1 MPDME
6 IGQFPSQSRKHI
18 FNKGVLNMIINHN
31 MSAINANTVLKFKHW
46 EVNSSM
52 EKLASGLRI
61 NKAGDDASG
70 LAVSEKM
77 RAQIQGLRQAER
89 NTEDG
94 MSLVQTTEGYLNQT
108 SDILQRIRVLAVQS
122 SNGIYTDQDRQ
133 LIQVEVSALVDEVD
147 RIASQAEFNKFKLL
161 LGDFSRANPK
171 ASMWFHMGANMHQR
185 ERVYI
190 GTMTA
195 QGLGLKE
202 GSGAFIADLATADSA
217 NRTIGL
223 IDDGLH
229 KISKQRADLGAYYN
243 RLEYA
248 AKGLMTAY
256 ENIQAS
262 ESRIRDADM
271 AETMVDMT
279 KNQVLV
285 QSGTAMLA
293 QANMKTRTVLQ
304 LLGG

>member
-1 MPDME
+1 
-6 IGQFPSQSRKHI
+6 
-18 FNKGVLNMIINHN
+18 MIINHN
-31 MSAINANTVLKFKHW
+31 MSAINANKVLKFKHW
-46 EVNSSM
+46 DVNKSM
-52 EKLASGLRI
+52 ETLASGMRI

-77 RAQIQGLRQAER
+77 RTQIQGLRQAER

-94 MSLVQTTEGYLNQT
+94 MSFVQTTEGYLNQT
-108 SDILQRIRVLAVQS
+108 SEILQRIRVLAVQS
-122 SNGIYTDQDRQ
+122 ANGIYSDDDRQ

-161 LGDFSRANPK
+161 LGDFSKTNFK
-171 ASMWFHMGANMHQR
+171 SSMWFHMGANMNQR

-195 QGLGLKE
+195 QGLGLRE
-202 GSGAFIADLATADSA
+202 ASGAFLADLGTAGGA
-217 NRTIGL
+217 NSTIGV
-223 IDDGLH
+223 IDAGLH
-229 KISKQRADLGAYYN
+229 KIAKQRADLGAYYN
-243 RLEYA
+243 RLEFA

-271 AETMVDMT
+271 AEYMVDFT
-279 KNQVLV
+279 KNAVLV

-293 QANMKTRTVLQ
+293 QANMQTRTVLQ
-304 LLGG
+304 LLGS